1 MLEVRELVAGHG
13 AYEVL
18 HSVSLAV
25 GEGEI
30 VTLLGHNGAG
40 KSTLLKAV
48 CGTIATSAGQVR
60 YGNEPIA
67 RRNAGETAH
76 LGIRYVP
83 QEGNVFPNLTIYE
96 NLKLGAYVLN
106 PRPAELAARLE
117 DVFTLFPVLRERQ
130 SAFAR
135 VLSGGQRQ
143 MLGISIALMTAPR
156 LLLLDEPSAG
166 LSPVNVQRV
175 FDAIGE
181 MRERLR
187 MSVLLVE
194 QNVTEALRLAGRAYV
209 MQEGRIVFEAPA
221 TEREAI
227 IHHLWGLGKIEA
239 VVEEEGRA

>member
-1 MLEVRELVAGHG
+1 MLDVFELVAGYG

-18 HSVSLAV
+18 HAVSVAV

-30 VTLLGHNGAG
+30 VALLGHNGAG
-40 KSTLLKAV
+40 KSTLLKAI
-48 CGTIATSAGQVR
+48 CGTIPTNAGEVR
-60 YGNEPIA
+60 YGGKPIA
-67 RRNAGETAH
+67 RRDAGQTAH

-96 NLKLGAYVLN
+96 NLKLGAYVLK
-106 PRPAELAARLE
+106 PQPPELAARLE
-117 DVFTLFPVLRERQ
+117 VVFALFPVLRERQ
-130 SAFAR
+130 DAFAR

-143 MLGISIALMTAPR
+143 MLAISIALMTAPR

-166 LSPVNVQRV
+166 LSPANVQRV

-181 MRERLR
+181 MRERLG

-221 TEREAI
+221 RERETI

-239 VVEEEGRA
+239 VAEEEGRA